1 MSVQLTR
8 KTVAAI
14 MEEST
19 VGTPVVPS
27 GASSFVE
34 LQDGAFELTPSFDVL
49 ENAEL
54 RASIG
59 EAQPIL
65 GLETPTGEISHYIR
79 HSGVEGTKPN
89 YSELLKTA
97 FGSEV
102 VESTQYDTVASST
115 AGTSSARA
123 VIKVDTGE
131 GAQYERG
138 QALLIKDGTNGY
150 NIRPVYSISSDDL
163 SLGFNLANAPSSG
176 VNLGKAILYKPSD
189 SFGALSVWYY
199 RGNENSVELMSGAR
213 VAEFSLEAN
222 AGEFINGSFSLEGA
236 TYYFDPI
243 TITSST
249 KYLDFLDN
257 ATTRVATLTEK
268 TYRDPHDLAD
278 AIQTSMN
285 SLGSANTFT
294 CTYSNTTGK
303 FTITSNG
310 STLTLKWNTGA
321 NTANSIATKIG
332 FTTAADSSAALT
344 YTSANAQSFAAPYT
358 PSYDTASPLVAKNN
372 EVMIGSY
379 SDYACFCAQTITM
392 TLSNELQNVPC
403 VCSESGV
410 SEKVPTKRTVE
421 VDITAIL
428 DKYDAGKFKDFRTG
442 NTISFCYN
450 FGTKSGG
457 NWVAGKCGCLYLPD
471 ATIIEYKVEDS
482 DGIVA
487 LTMKIK
493 AYVDSSG
500 NGEVYLNFI

>member
-1 MSVQLTR
+1 
-8 KTVAAI
+8 

-19 VGTPVVPS
+19 VGTPVVPAS
-27 GASSFVE
+27 GASFVE
-34 LQDGAFELTPSFDVL
+34 LQDGAFELTPSFNVL

-54 RASIG
+54 KASIG

-65 GLETPTGEISHYIR
+65 GLEAPTGSISHYIR

-102 VESTQYDTVASST
+102 VASTQYDTVSSST
-115 AGTSSARA
+115 AGTTSARA
-123 VIKVDTGE
+123 IIKVDTGE
-131 GAQYERG
+131 GVNFQRG

-150 NIRPVYSISSDDL
+150 NIRNVYSISSDDL
-163 SLGFNLANAPSSG
+163 SLGFNLANAPASG
-176 VNLGKAILYKPSD
+176 VNLGKAILYKPAD
-189 SFGALSVWYY
+189 SFGSLSIWYY
-199 RGNENSVELMSGAR
+199 RGNENCVELMSGAR
-213 VAEFSLEAN
+213 VGEFSMDIS
-222 AGEFINGSFSLEGA
+222 AGEFINGSFSLEGT

-243 TITSST
+243 TITSSN

-257 ATTRVATLTEK
+257 ATTRVATVTEK

-278 AIQTSMN
+278 AIATSMN

-294 CTYSNTTGK
+294 CAYSNSTGK

-310 STLTLKWNTGA
+310 TTLTLKWNTGT
-321 NTANSIATKIG
+321 NTANSIASKIG
-332 FTTAADSSAALT
+332 FSTAADSSSSLS
-344 YTSANAQSFAAPYT
+344 YVSATAQSFAAPYT
-358 PSYDTASPLVAKNN
+358 PSFDSASPLVAKNN

-379 SDYACFCAQTITM
+379 SDYACFCAQTIAM
-392 TLSNELQNVPC
+392 TLGNEMQDVPC
-403 VCSESGV
+403 VCAESGI
-410 SEKVPTKRTVE
+410 SEKVPTKRSVE
-421 VDITAIL
+421 IDLTAIL
-428 DKYDAGKFKDFRTG
+428 DKYDAGKFKDFRQG

-450 FGTKSGG
+450 FGTKSGS
-457 NWVAGKCGCLYLPD
+457 NWVAGKCGNLYIPD
-471 ATIIEYKVEDS
+471 ATITEFKVEDS

-487 LTMKIK
+487 LTLKVK

>member
-19 VGTPVVPS
+19 TGTPVVPAS
-27 GASSFVE
+27 GTSFVE
-34 LQDGAFELTPSFDVL
+34 LQDGAFELTPAFDVL
-49 ENAEL
+49 ENAEI
-54 RASIG
+54 RSSIG
-59 EAQPIL
+59 EAQTII
-65 GLETPTGEISHYIR
+65 GLEAPTGSISHYIR

-102 VESTQYDTVASST
+102 VASTQYDTVSSST
-115 AGTSSARA
+115 AGTTSARA
-123 VIKVDTGE
+123 TIIVDTGE
-131 GAQYERG
+131 GVDFQRG

-150 NIRPVYSISSDDL
+150 NIRNVYSISSDTL

-176 VNLGKAILYKPSD
+176 VNLGKAILYKPAD
-189 SFGALSVWYY
+189 SFGSLSVWYY
-199 RGNENSVELMSGAR
+199 RGNENCVELMSGVR
-213 VAEFSLEAN
+213 VGEFSLEAT
-222 AGEFINGSFSLEGA
+222 AGEFINGSFALEGA

-243 TITSST
+243 TITSSS

-278 AIQTSMN
+278 AIASAMN
-285 SLGSANTFT
+285 GLGSANTFT
-294 CTYSNTTGK
+294 CSYSNTTGK

-321 NTANSIATKIG
+321 NTANSIASKIG
-332 FTTAADSSAALT
+332 FSTAADSSAALT
-344 YTSANAQSFAAPYT
+344 YTSATAQSFAAPYT
-358 PSYDTASPLVAKNN
+358 PSYDSASPLVAKNN

-379 SDYACFCAQTITM
+379 SDYACFCAQTLTM
-392 TLSNELQNVPC
+392 TLANELQNVPC

-410 SEKVPTKRTVE
+410 SEKIPTKRTVE
-421 VDITAIL
+421 IDVTAIL
-428 DKYDAGKFKDFRTG
+428 DKYDAGKFKDFRQG
-442 NTISFCYN
+442 NTISFSYN

-457 NWVAGKCGCLYLPD
+457 NWVAGKCGNLYIPD
-471 ATIIEYKVEDS
+471 ATIVEFKVEDS

-487 LTMKIK
+487 LTLKVK

-500 NGEVYLNFI
+500 NGECYLNFV